1 MRLHFLPSQATTVT
15 ETAPT
20 GPRKSGYRMTRA
32 APPGSPPGTL
42 VAHPEAVAPKI
53 DVIRYGPDQLD
64 EPTAGPADELRA
76 GIGALPVTWINV
88 SGHGDLDLL
97 RSIGKA
103 FGLHRLSLA
112 DVVNIHQRPKAEIYE
127 GYLFIVTR
135 MPRGGNGTETE
146 QITMVLGE
154 NFVLTFQE
162 RAGDCFEPV
171 RKRLR
176 RKRGRI
182 RDAGA
187 DYLAY
192 ALLDAVID
200 GFYPVL
206 EECGERLATLEDEI
220 IAAPSRGAITDVHHL
235 KHDLLML
242 RRAIWPQREMIN
254 SLLRDE
260 GELISE
266 TTRIYLRDCY
276 DHAVQLMD
284 VVETYREIASALVD
298 VYLSSISARLNEVMK
313 VLTIIATIF
322 IPLSFIASVYGMN
335 FDPKASP
342 WNMPELGWRYGYP
355 FALFLMVAVAGGLLY
370 YFRRRG
376 WLGNSRARARRRR
389 NRRTPMARP

>member
-1 MRLHFLPSQATTVT
+1 MSK
-15 ETAPT
+15 TAPT
-20 GPRKSGYRMTRA
+20 TPRKRGYRMTRA
-32 APPGSPPGTL
+32 APPGSVPGTL
-42 VAHPEAVAPKI
+42 VAHPDAVAPKI
-53 DVIRYGPDQLD
+53 DVIRYGPEDIEEL
-64 EPTAGPADELRA
+64 PAAPAEELRA
-76 GIGALPVTWINV
+76 GVGTHPVTWVNV
-88 SGHGDLDLL
+88 SGLGDHDLL
-97 RSIGKA
+97 RSYGKA

-112 DVVNIHQRPKAEIYE
+112 DVVNVHQRPKAEIYE
-127 GYLFIVTR
+127 GYMFIVTR
-135 MPRGGNGTETE
+135 MPRGGSGTETE
-146 QITMVLGE
+146 QITLVLGE

-192 ALLDAVID
+192 TLLDAVID

-206 EECGERLATLEDEI
+206 EACGERLAALEDEI
-220 IAAPSRGAITDVHHL
+220 IAAPGRDAVTDVHHL

-260 GELISE
+260 SELVSA

-298 VYLSSISARLNEVMK
+298 VYLSSVSARMNEIMK

-322 IPLSFIASVYGMN
+322 IPLSFIASLYGMN
-335 FDPKASP
+335 FDTKASP
-342 WNMPELGWRYGYP
+342 WNMPELGWRYGYV
-355 FALFLMVAVAGGLLY
+355 FSLALMVAVAGGLLY

-376 WLGNSRARARRRR
+376 WLGGDSERRRARRRR
-389 NRRTPMARP
+389 AP

>member
-1 MRLHFLPSQATTVT
+1 VLVT
-15 ETAPT
+15 KAAPKT
-20 GPRKSGYRMTRA
+20 PRKRGYRMSRA
-32 APPGSPPGTL
+32 APPGSVPGTL
-42 VAHPEAVAPKI
+42 VSHPDAVAPKI
-53 DVIRYGPDQLD
+53 DVIRYGPDQID
-64 EPTAGPADELRA
+64 EVPAAPADELRA
-76 GIGALPVTWINV
+76 GVGTQPVTWVNV
-88 SGHGDLDLL
+88 SGLGDLDLL
-97 RSIGKA
+97 RSFGKA

-112 DVVNIHQRPKAEIYE
+112 DVVNVHQRPKAEIYE

-135 MPRGGNGTETE
+135 MPRGGSGPEAE

-162 RAGDCFEPV
+162 GAGDCFEPV

-206 EECGERLATLEDEI
+206 EACGERLATLEDEI
-220 IAAPSRGAITDVHHL
+220 IASPSQGAITDVHHL

-254 SLLRDE
+254 ALLRDE

-266 TTRIYLRDCY
+266 NTRIYLRDCY

-284 VVETYREIASALVD
+284 IVETYREIASALVD
-298 VYLSSISARLNEVMK
+298 VYLSSVSARLNEIMK

-322 IPLSFIASVYGMN
+322 IPLGFVASLYGMN

-342 WNMPELGWRYGYP
+342 WNMPELGWRYGY
-355 FALFLMVAVAGGLLY
+355 LFSLALMVVIAGGLLY
-370 YFRRRG
+370 YFRHRG
-376 WLGNSRARARRRR
+376 WLGGNRERRRARRRR
-389 NRRTPMARP
+389 RSA